1 MFASLIIHNIRNRG
15 NQGGIDA
22 FQKSR
27 FAVWLTTIL
36 GFGITLFSIILAV
49 MPSKDIVNN
58 ELFLLKVIGGTFILM
73 AIGLAF
79 YYIKRKW

>member
-1 MFASLIIHNIRNRG
+1 MFASLIIHNIRNTD
-15 NQGGIDA
+15 NQGGIAA
-22 FQKSR
+22 FQKSCL
-27 FAVWLTTIL
+27 AVWLTTIL